1 MRIEHDGFGDLEL
14 SDDVYYGSVAERH
27 RVCFPVGPFDLDD
40 YPEYVQAVALIKIA
54 CARAN
59 AEIGALDAVKARY
72 IEAAGREV
80 ADGKFSGNFCI
91 NIFRGSGT
99 PLNAAV
105 NEVIAHRAN
114 ELMTGDKTLGGIHP
128 NTHVNMGQSSNDV
141 IPSAKDIV
149 IYWELERLIGAAG
162 RFASA
167 LEKRATETRDVLKL
181 GRTGLQDAVPE
192 TLGQILGAYAH
203 GIRRMEGRLK
213 VEQRR
218 WNHSCLGGTAVGTG
232 MGCLP
237 GFRAVIHRH
246 LSDVL
251 GREMVPEENVMD
263 GMMALDGLIIA
274 HAHILALATE
284 AWKVARDL
292 RIMGSGPRFG
302 LRVIT
307 LPARKVGETDYAELL
322 ISVANRV
329 TANNSAVTLGVQSGW
344 LDLGASSGIPIRA
357 IISSCHML
365 SNAMNLFAD
374 RIVSRFTPNKRHCAE
389 VAEQSTS
396 TSTMISTIFGYDI
409 GTKVA
414 HYALDH
420 HLSCRQAA
428 LEMKILPREVIEEI
442 FELSNLVDPDR
453 MEALFQKYKAY
464 RKV

>member
-167 LEKRATETRDVLKL
+167 LEKRATET
-181 GRTGLQDAVPE
+181 A
-192 TLGQILGAYAH
+192 
-203 GIRRMEGRLK
+203 M
-213 VEQRR
+213 
-218 WNHSCLGGTAVGTG
+218 S
-232 MGCLP
+232 
-237 GFRAVIHRH
+237 
-246 LSDVL
+246 SS
-251 GREMVPEENVMD
+251 
-263 GMMALDGLIIA
+263 LDGQDCRTQSLK
-274 HAHILALATE
+274 HSDRFWELMHTVSG
-284 AWKVARDL
+284 AWKA
-292 RIMGSGPRFG
+292 G
-302 LRVIT
+302 LRSS
-307 LPARKVGETDYAELL
+307 
-322 ISVANRV
+322 SVAGITV
-329 TANNSAVTLGVQSGW
+329 ASAVRRSAPAW
-344 LDLGASSGIPIRA
+344 AACPDS
-357 IISSCHML
+357 
-365 SNAMNLFAD
+365 
-374 RIVSRFTPNKRHCAE
+374 
-389 VAEQSTS
+389 EQ
-396 TSTMISTIFGYDI
+396 
-409 GTKVA
+409 
-414 HYALDH
+414 
-420 HLSCRQAA
+420 
-428 LEMKILPREVIEEI
+428 
-442 FELSNLVDPDR
+442 
-453 MEALFQKYKAY
+453 
-464 RKV
+464 